1 MDSALKQ
8 LFVDLEAL
16 LKEYE
21 LRFKKIRNEIEQAD
35 TSWTGRGRGQPA
47 DIDFSDILNNVRD
60 LTEQEKLDLL
70 ELIVTRLQIDLI
82 DKNSRRW

>member
-8 LFVDLEAL
+8 LFVDLEAM

-21 LRFKKIRNEIEQAD
+21 LKFKKIRNEIEQVNPH
-35 TSWTGRGRGQPA
+35 WTKPGQS
-47 DIDFSDILNNVRD
+47 DNIDFSKILYGVRD

-82 DKNSRRW
+82 DKSSRRW